1 MLGAHILQHT
11 DCYKASAL
19 GAELSHQL
27 GTREPGQPHHSKISS
42 KNPLSTFFS
51 LSLKQSQVSSGHEE
65 NLTLIRV
72 IAGKGEKGK
81 VELELSEIKRIC
93 KNKCFEYKQQT
104 HSIMIILAS
113 PLTTP
118 NHFMREKK
126 PIKQIS
132 FHFRDSKAS
141 PQRIVSINHDK
152 FTKQE

>member
-1 MLGAHILQHT
+1 MVGKCSVHTYCSIQTATKPQHLEQSWAT
-11 DCYKASAL
+11 NSVPESQASLTTARL
-19 GAELSHQL
+19 AAK
-27 GTREPGQPHHSKISS
+27 T
-42 KNPLSTFFS
+42 LSTFFS

-141 PQRIVSINHDK
+141 P
-152 FTKQE
+152 